1 MTQSL
6 ASPISKASL
15 ISKASPIKKASSIA
29 KLGRVG
35 LLYGGTSS
43 EREVSLMSGE
53 AVHKALLGL
62 GVDVVAIDVTDDLLQ
77 ILPSH
82 NLDRVFIALHGPG
95 GEDGTLQGALEYLG
109 MPYTGSGVLASAL
122 AMDKLRCKQIW
133 QGMGLPTADFAVLH
147 EQSDWSE
154 IMQRLGGKAMVKPAC
169 EGSSIGMSRAET
181 PQQLQQAWA
190 EAARF
195 AATVIAEPL
204 MEGEE
209 YTVAIL
215 GDQALPS
222 IRIKSSDVFYDYQAK
237 YFSDETQYFCPAG
250 LSDEREAELR
260 ELSMQAFKSVG
271 CAGWGRVD
279 VMVDDQGRFQLL
291 EVNTVPGMTSHS
303 LVPMAAKA
311 VGLDFE
317 ALVQAILE
325 ESL

>member
-6 ASPISKASL
+6 ASPIS
-15 ISKASPIKKASSIA
+15 KASSIA

-77 ILPSH
+77 ILPSQ

-122 AMDKLRCKQIW
+122 AMDKLRCKQMW

-250 LSDEREAELR
+250 LSDEREDELR

-311 VGLDFE
+311 IGLDFE

-325 ESL
+325 GSL